1 MKEKHFKK
9 RAALKAVDVHIP
21 DNSPQEKNLLIPGP
35 SPMAADFLIPD
46 PSPKG
51 EGGRYIVTVEHH
63 IPKKLLE
70 NARELRKN
78 QTKAE
83 AFLWQLLRNRQLNH
97 LKFRRQH
104 PLKAGFILDF
114 FCAEL
119 KLGIEIDGGY
129 HNENEQQEYDAERT
143 KIINDYGIR
152 IIRFTN
158 EELLQNIENVLGKIV
173 SAPLSSMERGRG

>member
-1 MKEKHFKK
+1 MKEKHLKK
-9 RAALKAVDVHIP
+9 RAALQAVDV
-21 DNSPQEKNLLIPGP
+21 
-35 SPMAADFLIPD
+35 LIPD

-51 EGGRYIVTVEHH
+51 EGGRHIVTVEHH

-104 PLKAGFILDF
+104 PLKAGCILDF
-114 FCAEL
+114 YCAEL

-158 EELLQNIENVLGKIV
+158 EEVLQNIEKVLGDIL
-173 SAPLSSMERGRG
+173 APVPSPAWRGVGG